1 MDAQE
6 RFRGCLVGLA
16 VGDALGTSI
25 EFSPPGTFAPLADM
39 LGGGPFR
46 LLPGQWTDDTSMA
59 LCLAESLVECQGFDP
74 VDQLKRYTLWSQ
86 EGYLSSNARC
96 FDIGG
101 TVRQALRRFQ
111 HTGEPFCGSTDP
123 GTAGNGSLM
132 RLAPVPMFF
141 ADQPVQAIEKSAQSS
156 LTTHAAP
163 AAVDACR
170 YMGALIYGA
179 LAGEAKEALLSRRYA
194 PVSGYWEQNPLV
206 SEIDEIACG
215 SFKYRQPPEIKGTGY
230 VVKSLEAALWAF
242 YRSESYREG
251 CLMAANLGDDAD
263 TTAAIYG
270 QLAGAYYGLT
280 DIPIAWREKLAL
292 YALIEGFADRLMP
305 GARHVNGCAS

>member
-1 MDAQE
+1 MGMDTQE

-16 VGDALGTSI
+16 VGDAVGTSI
-25 EFSPPGTFAPLADM
+25 EFSHPGSFTPLTDM
-39 LGGGPFR
+39 IGGGIFR

-74 VDQLKRYTLWSQ
+74 VDQLKRYLLWVQ
-86 EGYLSSNARC
+86 EGHLSSNGRC

-101 TVRQALRRFQ
+101 TILKALRRFQ
-111 HTGEPFCGSTDP
+111 QTGEPFCGSTDP
-123 GTAGNGSLM
+123 DTAGNGSLM
-132 RLAPVPMFF
+132 RLAPVPMFY
-141 ADQPVQAIEKSAQSS
+141 AGQPDQAIERSAQSS
-156 LTTHAAP
+156 RTTHAAP

-170 YMGALIYGA
+170 YMGALICGA
-179 LAGEAKEALLSRRYA
+179 LAGETKQDLLSQRYA
-194 PVSGYWEQNPLV
+194 PIPDYWEQAPLV

-215 SFKYRQPPEIKGTGY
+215 SFKRRQPPEIKGAGY

-270 QLAGAYYGLT
+270 QLAGAYYGLAN
-280 DIPIAWREKLAL
+280 IPLTWREKLAF
-292 YALIEGFADRLMP
+292 YELIEGLADQLMP
-305 GARHVNGCAS
+305 APGVNG